1 MYIFLTTCMSFER
14 RPPVIYGA
22 PLGALSALPLGDKVD
37 LFHPRVLVVN
47 VNLDPPVIGDAAR
60 VVHRHGASLA
70 VLFGSVMDLFEI
82 VISVCL
88 RD

>member
-1 MYIFLTTCMSFER
+1 MISKR
-14 RPPVIYGA
+14 HPPVIYGA
-22 PLGALSALPLGDKVD
+22 PLGALSALPLSDKVD
-37 LFHPRVLVVN
+37 LFHPRVFVVN
-47 VNLDPPVIGDAAR
+47 VDLDPPVVGDAAR
-60 VVHRHGASLA
+60 VVHGHGAGLA